1 MLEGH
6 TDSPQLNNTPQL
18 LAEYI
23 QYKCTSTIVGRT
35 CTCFDLVLEGHTDTP
50 QLNNTQQ
57 FLAVHFPYYIYLC
70 ILYSLF
76 SICVFV
82 FSDMTPQNIIV
93 DIPVL
98 SYYPKD
104 SMCIVQGPVWSRN
117 IQHIYIFWFSCT
129 STGSSIF
136 FNFFLRGEG
145 GVVPKSGIVSN
156 ILGMLGGQSTRPQ
169 NYGTL
174 LLLKIVHACKMGA
187 NNVHPQSRQVSWHGA
202 CPVCLA
208 GVLLTRIGE
217 HRRSS
222 WQENSPGSQ
231 ELG

>member
-1 MLEGH
+1 MMTTALVFRKWATAHYVALGCFGYRMFGTMLDLPTPHPPPSPWYILDISTTPHNCWQNISNTNIYLKTCKCPNLVLEGH

-104 SMCIVQGPVWSRN
+104 SMCLEIWKT
-117 IQHIYIFWFSCT
+117 H
-129 STGSSIF
+129 
-136 FNFFLRGEG
+136 
-145 GVVPKSGIVSN
+145 
-156 ILGMLGGQSTRPQ
+156 
-169 NYGTL
+169 
-174 LLLKIVHACKMGA
+174 H
-187 NNVHPQSRQVSWHGA
+187 
-202 CPVCLA
+202 
-208 GVLLTRIGE
+208 
-217 HRRSS
+217 
-222 WQENSPGSQ
+222 
-231 ELG
+231 

>member
-1 MLEGH
+1 MQV
-6 TDSPQLNNTPQL
+6 TNKCNDSMQQSSYDGAYPRPRRPCFTPWL
-18 LAEYI
+18 Y
-23 QYKCTSTIVGRT
+23 STIVHSG
-35 CTCFDLVLEGHTDTP
+35 LLIQP
-50 QLNNTQQ
+50 
-57 FLAVHFPYYIYLC
+57 P
-70 ILYSLF
+70 
-76 SICVFV
+76 
-82 FSDMTPQNIIV
+82 P
-93 DIPVL
+93 P
-98 SYYPKD
+98 PKKKKT
-104 SMCIVQGPVWSRN
+104 
-117 IQHIYIFWFSCT
+117 H
-129 STGSSIF
+129 
-136 FNFFLRGEG
+136 
-145 GVVPKSGIVSN
+145 
-156 ILGMLGGQSTRPQ
+156 LGMLGGQSTRPQ

>member
-1 MLEGH
+1 MPQPCARRAHRQPPTEQYSTIVGRIYPIQMYIHNCWQNISNTNVQPLNEQHPTYHNCWQNISNTNIYLKTCKCPNLVLEGH

-104 SMCIVQGPVWSRN
+104 SMCLEI
-117 IQHIYIFWFSCT
+117 
-129 STGSSIF
+129 
-136 FNFFLRGEG
+136 
-145 GVVPKSGIVSN
+145 
-156 ILGMLGGQSTRPQ
+156 
-169 NYGTL
+169 
-174 LLLKIVHACKMGA
+174 
-187 NNVHPQSRQVSWHGA
+187 
-202 CPVCLA
+202 
-208 GVLLTRIGE
+208 
-217 HRRSS
+217 
-222 WQENSPGSQ
+222 
-231 ELG
+231 